1 MKQSFFQNIPEKIRE
16 EFFETIIESKNIKI
30 EKIVSKGHCSPK
42 NFWYDEKM
50 NEFVLVLQGSALLQF
65 EKNSK
70 TIYLKKGDFLNI
82 ESHSRHRVLAT
93 DKNMETVWLAVY
105 YQ

>member
-1 MKQSFFQNIPEKIRE
+1 MKGSFFQNIPEKIKE
-16 EFFETIIESKNIKI
+16 ELFETIIETKNIKI
-30 EKIVSKGHCSPK
+30 EKIVSNGQSSPK

-70 TIYLKKGDFLNI
+70 TIYLKKGDYLNI

-93 DKNMETVWLAVY
+93 EKNIETLWLAVY
-105 YQ
+105 Y